1 MRNSDSTEKGC
12 QMKRTAMGIGV
23 SAVAAALALAGCS
36 SNSGTP
42 PEGGADAPL
51 RVAFASD
58 LDPADIADYLG
69 AEKAGA
75 EITSLNEDSA
85 VVAGLQNGNFDI
97 GNMDGASAIKAAQSG
112 VDVKI
117 VYVSQVIPEF
127 VLVSQ
132 PEYKSVADLAGAR
145 VAFHGPGSPTETLP
159 KELVRQTSPD
169 LEGQINWS
177 VLPESPNRA
186 SAMLGKQIDATALEF
201 GDVLTLQDEGEFNV
215 LGDWSDLEGDS
226 ASAFNTVW
234 VVSGE
239 FLEGNR
245 DRVVDFLGNVQT
257 AYDEFYQ
264 DEAAWAATTKEQL
277 PDVREDFLPEIYQYY
292 SEASFY
298 PKSGTAPLTAEQ
310 WASMDEFFR
319 SLGEYNQP
327 ADASMVDFDV
337 IDEVSGTK

>member
-1 MRNSDSTEKGC
+1 MKSTVL
-12 QMKRTAMGIGV
+12 GV
-23 SAVAAALALAGCS
+23 AAAALSAALALAGCS
-36 SNSGTP
+36 SGGSAQ
-42 PEGGADAPL
+42 EGASDAPL
-51 RVAFASD
+51 KVAFASD
-58 LDPADIADYLG
+58 LDPADMADYLG

-127 VLVSQ
+127 VLVAQ
-132 PEYKSVADLAGAR
+132 PQYQSITDLAGAR

-159 KELVRQTSPD
+159 KELVRQADPN
-169 LEGQINWS
+169 LEGEINWS

-201 GDVLTLQDEGEFNV
+201 GDVLTLQDEGDFTV

-234 VVSGE
+234 VVSGK

-245 DRVVDFLGNVQT
+245 DRVSEFLGNVQSS
-257 AYDEFYQ
+257 YDEFYQ
-264 DEAAWAATTKEQL
+264 DEAAWAAATKEEL
-277 PDVREDFLPEIYQYY
+277 PDVREDFLPQIYKYY
-292 SEASFY
+292 SDASFY
-298 PKSGTAPLTAEQ
+298 PQTGTAPLTEAQ

-319 SLGEYNQP
+319 SLGEYNES
-327 ADASMVDFDV
+327 ADPSMVDFEM
-337 IDEVSGTK
+337 INEVSGSK

>member
-1 MRNSDSTEKGC
+1 MRRARRFTPVV
-12 QMKRTAMGIGV
+12 A
-23 SAVAAALALAGCS
+23 AFAAALTIAGCS
-36 SNSGTP
+36 SGTDAP
-42 PEGGADAPL
+42 QQDASQAPL

-58 LDPADIADYLG
+58 IDPADIPDYLG
-69 AEKAGA
+69 AQAAGA
-75 EITSLNEDSA
+75 TILALNEDSA
-85 VVAGLQNGNFDI
+85 VIAGLQNEDFDI

-112 VDVKI
+112 IDVKI

-132 PEYKSVADLAGAR
+132 SQYQSVTDLAGAR
-145 VAFHGPGSPTETLP
+145 VAYHGPGSPTETLP
-159 KELVRQTSPD
+159 RELARQTSPE

-186 SAMLGKQIDATALEF
+186 AAMLGNQIDATALEF
-201 GDVLTLQDEGEFNV
+201 GDVLTLQDEGDFNV

-234 VVSGE
+234 VVTGE

-245 DRVVDFLGNVQT
+245 DRVVDFLSEVQT
-257 AYDEFYQ
+257 SYDAFYQ
-264 DEAAWAATTKEQL
+264 DEAAWTEATQEQL
-277 PDVREDFLPEIYQYY
+277 PDVREDFLPQIYQYY
-292 SEASFY
+292 TDASFY

-327 ADASMVDFDV
+327 ADPAMVDFDV
-337 IDEVSGTK
+337 INEVSGAQ

>member
-1 MRNSDSTEKGC
+1 MNR
-12 QMKRTAMGIGV
+12 RVLGI
-23 SAVAAALALAGCS
+23 SAAALAAALTIAGCS
-36 SNSGTP
+36 SGESGS
-42 PEGGADAPL
+42 EASDAPL
-51 RVAFASD
+51 KVAFASD
-58 LDPADIADYLG
+58 VDPADIADYLG

-75 EITSLNEDSA
+75 SITALNEDSA

-127 VLVSQ
+127 VLVAQ
-132 PEYKSVADLAGAR
+132 PQYKSVADLSGAR
-145 VAFHGPGSPTETLP
+145 VAYHGPGSPTETLP
-159 KELVRQTSPD
+159 RELARQTGPD
-169 LEGQINWS
+169 LENQINWS

-186 SAMLGKQIDATALEF
+186 SAMLGQQIDATALEF
-201 GDVLTLQDEGEFNV
+201 GDVLTLQDEGEFTV

-234 VVSGE
+234 VVTGK

-245 DRVVDFLGNVQT
+245 SRVVDFLTDVQSS
-257 AYDEFYQ
+257 YDEFYQ
-264 DEAAWAATTKEQL
+264 DEAAWAAATKEEL
-277 PDVREDFLPEIYQYY
+277 PDVRQDFLPQIYDYY
-292 SEASFY
+292 TEASFY
-298 PKSGTAPLTAEQ
+298 PKSGTAPLTPEQ
-310 WASMDEFFR
+310 WTGMDEFFR

>member
-1 MRNSDSTEKGC
+1 
-12 QMKRTAMGIGV
+12 
-23 SAVAAALALAGCS
+23 
-36 SNSGTP
+36 
-42 PEGGADAPL
+42 
-51 RVAFASD
+51 VAFASD

-69 AEKAGA
+69 AQKAGA

-127 VLVSQ
+127 VLVAQ
-132 PEYKSVADLAGAR
+132 PEYQSLADLAGAR
-145 VAFHGPGSPTETLP
+145 VAYHGPGSPTETLP
-159 KELVRQTSPD
+159 RELARQTNPE
-169 LEGQINWS
+169 LEEQINWS

-186 SAMLGKQIDATALEF
+186 SAMLSKQIDATALEF
-201 GDVLTLQDEGEFNV
+201 GDVLTLQDEGDFTV

-234 VVSGE
+234 VVSGK
-239 FLEGNR
+239 FLDGNR
-245 DRVVDFLGNVQT
+245 DRVVDFLGDVQT

-264 DEAAWAATTKEQL
+264 DEAAWTAATKEQL
-277 PDVREDFLPEIYQYY
+277 PDVREDFLPQIYRYY
-292 SEASFY
+292 SDASFY

-310 WASMDEFFR
+310 WTSMDEFFQ
-319 SLGEYNQP
+319 SLGEYDQP
-327 ADASMVDFDV
+327 ADPSMVDFGV
-337 IDEVSGTK
+337 IDEVAGAK